1 MSNIA
6 LVDFNP
12 LDDVWTVTAYEQ
24 DYSVFDTPEKALL
37 AAAKGSRL
45 VACNEKM
52 IAVKLIELVAA
63 AIFAGVRLCDRSGM
77 VLTATP
83 IRDSTPAYYTRRELG
98 NILPEGW
105 MIEHQLNRYAAMFG
119 EELTFP
125 ARPKLMLAVADIR
138 AFLAASALQ
147 ASQELASSLA
157 SELQQSTMF
166 DGYEGAGVPK
176 VVVSSDRAKPAV
188 DEVHRA

>member
-1 MSNIA
+1 MNWNNRRNRAMANIA
-6 LVDFNP
+6 LVDYNP
-12 LDDVWTVTAYEQ
+12 LDEVWTVTAYEQ

-37 AAAKGSRL
+37 AAAKGGRL
-45 VACNEKM
+45 VACNEGMLTQKF
-52 IAVKLIELVAA
+52 IQLVAA
-63 AIFAGVRLCDRSGM
+63 AVFAGVRLCDRNGL

-83 IRDSTPAYYTRRELG
+83 VRDSTPAYYTRKELG
-98 NILPEGW
+98 NILPDGW
-105 MIEHQLNRYAAMFG
+105 MIEHQLNRYAAMWG

-166 DGYEGAGVPK
+166 DA
-176 VVVSSDRAKPAV
+176 
-188 DEVHRA
+188 DEPDVTGLDA